1 MPNKD
6 KRPTPQRRE
15 PLTAEQIAELST
27 TFSQTFEN
35 LHTKQETEQNKTIKK
50 GLTRSE
56 RAHKI
61 DDSAASASAASAS
74 AASASA
80 DSEANHGGAEVGVG
94 GGGAEAFTGNTKTEK
109 IWQKRIARGSQGKE
123 RRGAIAVE
131 LAFQGLDWTAVAES
145 TNEHAAKQPTDAA
158 QSSAAAGH
166 GGGGGGGE
174 APKRRPI
181 DDPNFVS
188 NRAKRADAA
197 RRTHTQSMDPSSLG
211 ATIRSARDE
220 SSSIQDPIQ
229 GPIPGHKRSQSENSY
244 HQPRLWT
251 RRLEPIAGTTT
262 NQEPLRK

>member
-6 KRPTPQRRE
+6 TRRPAPQRRGA
-15 PLTAEQIAELST
+15 LTEEQLDKLNAELH
-27 TFSQTFEN
+27 QDFEN
-35 LHTKQETEQNKTIKK
+35 LNTAKKTEQNKPTGKS
-50 GLTRSE
+50 LVRSQG
-56 RAHKI
+56 ASNI
-61 DDSAASASAASAS
+61 DESAASAS

-80 DSEANHGGAEVGVG
+80 DSEANHGGAEVG
-94 GGGAEAFTGNTKTEK
+94 GAEAFTGNTKTEE

-123 RRGAIAVE
+123 RRGAIAVG

-197 RRTHTQSMDPSSLG
+197 RRTHPKSMDQSSLG
-211 ATIRSARDE
+211 ATISSARDE

-251 RRLEPIAGTTT
+251 RKLEPIAGKTT